1 MGDMMGLL
9 GWSVSPFAAFLV
21 LILVIANFFTVNTA
35 QVAII
40 QRFGRFS
47 PRRQSGLELEMA
59 TH

>member
-1 MGDMMGLL
+1 MGLP
-9 GWSVSPFAAFLV
+9 GWSVSVFAAFFV
-21 LILVIANFFTVNTA
+21 FILIIGNFFTVNTA

-40 QRFGRFS
+40 QEIWKIS